1 MSDLERQTRLA
12 ALRTRIAD
20 LERRPA
26 LAETA
31 APGAMA
37 GGFPLA
43 GPGVVHEVFAD
54 ERRNGGAVLGFALGQ
69 ARGLLGGMRQAVV
82 YLQMTADSQEMGLP
96 YGSGL
101 QFFGFDAADLV
112 LIRPANIAELLWA
125 AEEALGCGAV
135 AAVVADVAG
144 QPKILDFTASRRLSM
159 RAQSGG
165 ASVFLLRYGRWRESS
180 AAQLRWHLAPLL
192 SAPTPFDARAPG
204 ASRWSARLEKG
215 ALGQGHGGEWIL
227 EWTENGF
234 RAEQSDRP
242 GLDGTGR
249 STALSGAVPARL
261 GDRLSQA
268 G

>member
-1 MSDLERQTRLA
+1 MSDLARQNRLA

-20 LERRPA
+20 IERRPA
-26 LAETA
+26 LAELGQTE
-31 APGAMA
+31 AMA

-43 GPGVVHEVFAD
+43 GAGLSHEIFAD
-54 ERRNGGAVLGFALGQ
+54 ERRNSGAVLGFALGQ
-69 ARGLLGGMRQAVV
+69 ARSLLGGARQAVV
-82 YLQMTADSQEMGLP
+82 YLQMLAEAQEMGLP

-101 QFFGFDAADLV
+101 QVFGLDAAALV
-112 LIRPANIAELLWA
+112 LIRPANMVELLWA
-125 AEEALGCGAV
+125 AEEALGCRAV
-135 AAVVADVAG
+135 AAVVAEVAG

-180 AAQLRWHLAPLL
+180 AAHLRWHVAPVL

-215 ALGQGHGGEWIL
+215 AVGQSHRGEWML

-234 RAEQSDRP
+234 QAQQTAGAGWDANAHDAP
-242 GLDGTGR
+242 LPD
-249 STALSGAVPARL
+249 ALSARL
-261 GDRLSQA
+261 GHRLPQA